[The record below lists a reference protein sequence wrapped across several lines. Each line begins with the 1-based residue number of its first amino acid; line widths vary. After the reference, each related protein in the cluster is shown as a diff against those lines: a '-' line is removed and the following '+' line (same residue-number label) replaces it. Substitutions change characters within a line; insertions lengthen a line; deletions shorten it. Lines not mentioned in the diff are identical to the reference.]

1 MENNMTV
8 KQLSVFIEN
17 RQGRLG
23 DVLHILKENNVNIL
37 SISLADTTEYG
48 LLRLIVNDPERGCKV
63 LLEAGFSS
71 MLTDVVIIK
80 IPHVAGAL
88 QSILSLITEKGIN
101 IEYMYGLSVETENAS
116 IVMKTNELPEAIE
129 VLKTAKIGTM
139 TSAEIS
145 VL

>member
-1 MENNMTV
+1 MTV

-17 RQGRLG
+17 RQGRLA

-48 LLRLIVNDPERGCKV
+48 LLRLIVNDPAHGCKV
-63 LLEAGFSS
+63 LLDAGFSS

-139 TSAEIS
+139 TPAEIS

>member
-1 MENNMTV
+1 MTV

-23 DVLHILKENNVNIL
+23 EVLDILKENDVNIL

-48 LLRLIVNDPERGCKV
+48 LLRLIVNAPEKGCKV

-88 QSILSLITEKGIN
+88 QSILALIAGKGIN
-101 IEYMYGLSVETENAS
+101 IEYMYGLSVEATDAS
-116 IVMKTNELPEAIE
+116 IVMKTNELPEALE
-129 VLKTAKIGTM
+129 VLKSAKIGTM
-139 TSAEIS
+139 TTAEIS
-145 VL
+145 AL